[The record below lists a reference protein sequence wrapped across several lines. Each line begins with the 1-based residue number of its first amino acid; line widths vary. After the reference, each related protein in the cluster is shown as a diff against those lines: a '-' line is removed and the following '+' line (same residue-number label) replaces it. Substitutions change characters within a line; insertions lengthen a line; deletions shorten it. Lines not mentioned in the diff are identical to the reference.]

1 MNTIHPQY
9 ITDEDGKKISVVLPL
24 DEYEQILEELDEL
37 EDIKLYDE
45 SKNSKEPAMSFDDY
59 VKQRRS
65 K

>member
-1 MNTIHPQY
+1 MLHPQY
-9 ITDEDGKKISVVLPL
+9 ITDEAGKKISVVLPL
-24 DEYEQILEELDEL
+24 DEFEQIIEELDEL

-45 SKNSKEPAMSFDDY
+45 AKKDKEPSMSFDEY